1 MSPSVQNTTVGAA
14 RRTLATRF
22 RAAGID
28 NPDLDARLLV
38 GAATGLDLT
47 RLIVEAERAL
57 AAEEAKALD
66 AFAARRIAGE
76 PIARI
81 LGEQEFWGLR
91 LSLAPATLIPRSDTE
106 TVVEAA
112 LDCIRAMRIDSGCYR
127 IADLGTGSGAILLA
141 LLTELPDATGIGT
154 DLDQETLAI
163 ARINA
168 ERHGLAD
175 RAAFVASDY
184 ASALEGPF
192 DLVVSNPP
200 YIRSADIASLA
211 VEVRAHDPHLA
222 LDGGADG
229 LDAYRTITRQA
240 AGILKPGGALVVE
253 IGIGQEGDVTQ
264 LMTAAGLIPAG
275 PGRADLAGIP
285 RAVIGCKPGT

>member
-1 MSPSVQNTTVGAA
+1 MTSPHTTVGDT
-14 RRTLATRF
+14 RRTLAARF
-22 RAAGID
+22 KAAGID

-38 GAATGLDLT
+38 SAATGLDLT
-47 RLIVEAERAL
+47 RLIVETGRAL
-57 AAEEAKALD
+57 TANEAKTLD
-66 AFAARRIAGE
+66 AFAERRIAGE

-91 LSLAPATLIPRSDTE
+91 LSLAPATLIPRPDTE

-112 LDCIRAMRIDSGCYR
+112 LDCVRAMRIDGKRYR
-127 IADLGTGSGAILLA
+127 VADLGTGSGAILLA
-141 LLTELPDATGIGT
+141 LLTELPNATGIGT
-154 DLDQETLAI
+154 DLSEETLAI
-163 ARINA
+163 ARANA
-168 ERHGLAD
+168 ERHGLTD

-222 LDGGADG
+222 LDGGTDG

-264 LMTAAGLIPAG
+264 LMTAAGLILAG
-275 PGRADLAGIP
+275 PGRADLAGIT
-285 RAVIGCKPGT
+285 RAVTGCKPGT

>member
-1 MSPSVQNTTVGAA
+1 MTSPHTTVGVA
-14 RRTLATRF
+14 RRALAARF

-28 NPDLDARLLV
+28 NPELDARLLA
-38 GAATGLDLT
+38 GATTGLDLT
-47 RLIVEAERAL
+47 QLVVETERVL
-57 AAEEAKALD
+57 TAKETATLD
-66 AFAARRIAGE
+66 VFAARRIAGE

-91 LSLAPATLIPRSDTE
+91 LTLAPSTLIPRPDTE

-112 LDCIRAMRIDSGCYR
+112 LECARAMQVDGSRYR

-141 LLTELPDATGIGT
+141 LLTELPNAVGVGT
-154 DLDQETLAI
+154 DLSRETLAI
-163 ARINA
+163 AQSNA
-168 ERHGLAD
+168 TRHGLAD
-175 RAAFVASDY
+175 RATFVASDF
-184 ASALEGPF
+184 AAALEGPF

-211 VEVRAHDPHLA
+211 IEVRAHDPRLA

-240 AGILKPGGALVVE
+240 AGILTPGGALVVE
-253 IGIGQEGDVTQ
+253 IGIGQDSDVKG
-264 LMTAAGLIPAG
+264 LMVAAGLIPAG
-275 PGRADLAGIP
+275 PGRSDLTGIV
-285 RAVIGCKPGT
+285 RAVTARKPGA

>member
-1 MSPSVQNTTVGAA
+1 MNSSAKGAPVGEARRALAA
-14 RRTLATRF
+14 RFKAT
-22 RAAGID
+22 GID

-38 GAATGLDLT
+38 SAATGLDLT
-47 RLIVEAERAL
+47 RLIVENERAL
-57 AAEEAKALD
+57 AAEEAKTLD

-91 LSLAPATLIPRSDTE
+91 LALAPATLIPRPDTE

-112 LDCIRAMRIDSGCYR
+112 LDCIRAMRIDGGRFR

-154 DLDQETLAI
+154 DLNEETLAI
-163 ARINA
+163 ARANA
-168 ERHGLAD
+168 GRHGLAD
-175 RAAFVASDY
+175 RAAFVVSDF

-200 YIRSADIASLA
+200 YIRTADIASLA
-211 VEVRAHDPHLA
+211 IEVRAHDPHLA

-229 LDAYRTITRQA
+229 LDAYRAITRQA
-240 AGILKPGGALVVE
+240 AGILKPGGALVIE
-253 IGIGQEGDVTQ
+253 IGIGQEGDVAQ
-264 LMTAAGLIPAG
+264 LMTAAGLILAG
-275 PGRADLAGIP
+275 PSRLDLTGIARAMT
-285 RAVIGCKPGT
+285 GCKPGA